1 MTSPQSDLL
10 VVNNLRSG
18 YGRVE
23 VLRGINL
30 AVREGELVALLGSN
44 GAGKTTF
51 NHTVCGLVRA
61 WTVSA
66 QRRSK
71 TAESRGLSHGQR
83 YMKLA
88 GLCS

>member
-44 GAGKTTF
+44 GAGKTT
-51 NHTVCGLVRA
+51 
-61 WTVSA
+61 
-66 QRRSK
+66 
-71 TAESRGLSHGQR
+71 
-83 YMKLA
+83 
-88 GLCS
+88 